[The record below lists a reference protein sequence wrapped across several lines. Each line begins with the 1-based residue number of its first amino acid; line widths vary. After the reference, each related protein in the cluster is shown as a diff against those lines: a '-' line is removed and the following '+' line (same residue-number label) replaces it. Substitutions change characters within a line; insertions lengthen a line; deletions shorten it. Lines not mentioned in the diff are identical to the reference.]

1 MKRDISITNEMPSV
15 LDREIADAQLDAF
28 GHRHFALALR
38 SLIESGDHPTPFSIG
53 LLGGW
58 GTGKSS
64 IKEMY
69 MDELRNDATRHQ
81 GTKRSEKIQCIT
93 FNAWRFGGRDQDIK
107 RALLRHVFLEL
118 GGHEESLQDRL
129 FRQISHVTEEPK
141 PALQYCLE
149 TLRAWLLPIPAVL
162 AVMVAFVGVLA
173 AVNWIF
179 GAGDNV
185 TKVAGSLCVSLLFGY
200 VLKHVKPPEVKA
212 ASAMT
217 RVMLP
222 STSSEQYEDMLLGQ
236 LSRYKAGENRSPDG
250 RDGRKCER
258 LVVFVDDLDRLSAEE
273 MVLGLDGVR
282 TFMEIPKGRLP
293 DGLGL
298 VFVISCDEGK
308 IADALAK
315 GRRSAD
321 LPATVFNRFD
331 ARRYLDRIFQ
341 FRLEIPPPPH
351 NDMRE
356 FATRKLVSMGGVA
369 ADLAARGVP
378 LAPIVD
384 RMIHVGVQDPR
395 NALQIVN
402 AFEQSW
408 WLAKKREA
416 DGVGS
421 DRAGGLHEGA
431 VTGHPISL
439 GALSALK
446 VSFPDFYRELQDDPE
461 LLFHFTEVVVRGQSL
476 SERPESIQRILADKY
491 LAPEPASGGEE
502 ASAKQKPQLR
512 PEFRPLRQ
520 FLAGLVGVRWAQP
533 LESLL
538 LLSEDPIS
546 RRLGPKIAQL
556 RNAFISG
563 DTDGVLEGL
572 GRHHDLS
579 PLSVDQAKNL
589 YNLFEDLRGETEV
602 RRTNGARVM
611 ADVVDRIPDP
621 PLTQVLN
628 ELCRTLDES
637 PSLRSQL
644 GPVRIKNML
653 VTAAGSDKR
662 AVTSRLI
669 GDAMARDEDLS
680 LKLDSGQTPS
690 LDEAI
695 EMVRAIVALA
705 IGVRGEQG
713 LEAREDTQFLDWLL
727 ARNVRVPNAS
737 RQLGFDELEAWL
749 STDTGSIAGSLGTR
763 YAEALASELEKDQ
776 PAAFD
781 MDAATQRAKNVFSAQ
796 MSVGEEARRATW
808 PIVCRFMRLRQP
820 DTVRVAWQVAV
831 SNEGFAADAEISSLV
846 SAFVTRLLQDV
857 PDDSSDVDVHEA
869 FPELMKLVVARI
881 QSLDDSALQQLV
893 ALATAWS
900 REDVLAQHA
909 CDVVSQL
916 RRVNPARATAVLTT
930 WAPRVISDLPLPC
943 LEMLTKLLPQ
953 EDDSLKVA
961 VMNSVNAILTTEPI
975 NDATASRYSAFVDGL
990 AASDWDKAPFKGH
1003 LDNALG
1009 NLASR
1014 SGNSNYLES
1023 IFPPI
1028 SKVLAHATPQ
1038 TLGTSLQQL
1047 FQQAKN
1053 YPAHYA
1059 LLHRHMV
1066 GHWPASA
1073 PTLAPYDPSALFEE
1087 ACATSISQAATV
1099 KDDVLSSASDMFD
1112 HGMVAQDKRARLI
1125 EAACS
1130 LWKVEPHLALPFFRR
1145 YPDLSVEQIDSLV
1158 STLNTSEPEQI
1169 ATLSKAWQVVS
1180 RQIGDDTRRTATI
1193 ALLRRGAVQTTGD
1206 ADLAL
1211 NVWLSAQ
1218 DDRERALLID
1228 LLVDGTIPDE
1238 QRARLWRQAVSRSE
1252 AFGKGFFV
1260 DLIPRAL
1267 SVQNSE
1273 ALSAAVFDSAQPVE
1287 KLMNDGQARSD
1298 FARGLMSRFHEFG
1311 TETIKGNAGAMANRL
1326 VGDGALKGLNIESL
1340 AASDLPILSGAFG
1353 SSKELDRIKNQIQKG
1368 S

>member
-1 MKRDISITNEMPSV
+1 MKRDISTTDEMPSV

-28 GHRHFALALR
+28 GHRHFAHALR
-38 SLIESGDHPTPFSIG
+38 SLIESSDHPTPFSIG

-69 MDELRNDATRHQ
+69 MGELRNDATRYQ
-81 GTKRSEKIQCIT
+81 GTKRSDKIQCIT

-129 FRQISHVTEEPK
+129 FRQTSHVTEQPK
-141 PALQYCLE
+141 PPLQYCLE

-162 AVMVAFVGVLA
+162 AVMVVFVGILA
-173 AVNWIF
+173 AVNWVF
-179 GAGDNV
+179 GAGHDV
-185 TKVAGSLCVSLLFGY
+185 TKVAGSLCASFLFGY

-236 LSRYKAGENRSPDG
+236 LARYKGGENRSPDG

-282 TFMEIPKGRLP
+282 TFMEIPKSRLP

-341 FRLEIPPPPH
+341 FRLEIPPSPH

-356 FATRKLVSMGGVA
+356 FATRKLISMGGVA

-378 LAPIVD
+378 LAPVVD

-431 VTGHPISL
+431 VTDHPISL

-461 LLFHFTEVVVRGQSL
+461 LLLHFTEVVVRGQSL

-491 LAPEPASGGEE
+491 LVPEPASGGEE

-572 GRHHDLS
+572 GRHHDLL

-589 YNLFEDLRGETEV
+589 YNLFEDLRGETEG

-611 ADVVDRIPDP
+611 ADVIDRIPDP
-621 PLTQVLN
+621 PLAQVLN

-637 PSLRSQL
+637 SGLRSQL
-644 GPVRIKNML
+644 GPVRIKNLL
-653 VTAAGSDKR
+653 VNAADSDKR

-669 GDAMARDEDLS
+669 GDAMARDEDLH

-695 EMVRAIVALA
+695 EMVRTIVALA
-705 IGVRGEQG
+705 VAVRAAHG

-749 STDTGSIAGSLGTR
+749 STDTGNIAGSLGTR
-763 YAEALASELEKDQ
+763 YVEALASELEKDA
-776 PAAFD
+776 PATFD
-781 MDAATQRAKNVFSAQ
+781 MGAAMQRATNVFSTQ
-796 MSVGEEARRATW
+796 MSAGEEARRATW
-808 PIVCRFMRLRQP
+808 PIVCWFMRLRQP
-820 DTVRVAWQVAV
+820 DAVRISWQVAV
-831 SNEGFAADAEISSLV
+831 ANEGVATNAEISSLV
-846 SAFVTRLLQDV
+846 GAFVTRLLQDV
-857 PDDSSDVDVHEA
+857 ADDSSKIDVHEA
-869 FPELMKLVVARI
+869 FSELMKLIVARI
-881 QSLDDSALQQLV
+881 QSLDDDALQHLV
-893 ALATAWS
+893 ELATTWS
-900 REDVLAQHA
+900 REDVLAQYA
-909 CDVVSQL
+909 CNVVTQL
-916 RRVNPARATAVLTT
+916 RRVNPALATTVLTT
-930 WAPRVISDLPLPC
+930 WAPRVISNLPMPC
-943 LEMLTKLLPQ
+943 LDMLTKLLPRE
-953 EDDSLKVA
+953 EDRLKVE
-961 VMNSVNAILTTEPI
+961 VTNSVNAILTKDPI

-990 AASDWDKAPFKGH
+990 PASDWDKAPFKGH
-1003 LDNALG
+1003 LDSALG
-1009 NLASR
+1009 HLAAR
-1014 SGNSNYLES
+1014 SSNRNYLEA

-1028 SKVLAHATPQ
+1028 AKVLAYATPQ
-1038 TLGTSLQQL
+1038 TLGSSLQQL

-1053 YPAHYA
+1053 HPAHYA
-1059 LLHRHMV
+1059 FLHRLMV
-1066 GHWPASA
+1066 GRWPASA
-1073 PTLAPYDPSALFEE
+1073 PTLAPYDPSVLFDE
-1087 ACATSISQAATV
+1087 ACTTSINNMAVV
-1099 KDDVLSSASDMFD
+1099 KDDVLYSVSDMLD
-1112 HGMVAQDKRARLI
+1112 RGLVGQEKRVRI
-1125 EAACS
+1125 VETACA
-1130 LWKVEPHLALPFFRR
+1130 LWRVEPSLALPFFRR

-1158 STLNTSEPEQI
+1158 GTVNTSEPGHI
-1169 ATLSKAWQVVS
+1169 AALREAWQAVS
-1180 RQIGDDTRRTATI
+1180 RHVGDDTRRAITVV
-1193 ALLRRGAVQTTGD
+1193 LLRRGAVQAPGD
-1206 ADLAL
+1206 ADFAL
-1211 NVWLSAQ
+1211 NAWLSAQ
-1218 DDRERALLID
+1218 GDSGRALLID
-1228 LLVDGTIPDE
+1228 LLVDGAIPDE

-1252 AFGKGFFV
+1252 AFGKEFFV

-1267 SVQNSE
+1267 TVQNSE
-1273 ALSAAVFDSAQPVE
+1273 ALSAAVFDTEQVVE
-1287 KLMNDGQARSD
+1287 KLMHDGQTRSD

-1311 TETIKGNAGAMANRL
+1311 TETIKGNASAMANRL
-1326 VGDGALKGLNIESL
+1326 VGNVALKGLNIESL
-1340 AASDLPILSGAFG
+1340 TASDLPILSGAFG
-1353 SSKELDRIKNQIQKG
+1353 SSKDLDRIKDRIQKD

>member
-1 MKRDISITNEMPSV
+1 MKREIPSANEMPSV

-38 SLIESGDHPTPFSIG
+38 SLIESEDHPTPFSIG

-69 MDELRNDATRHQ
+69 MAELRNDATKHQ
-81 GTKRSEKIQCIT
+81 GSKRSEKIQCIT

-118 GGHEESLQDRL
+118 GGHEENLQDRL
-129 FRQISHVTEEPK
+129 FRQISHVTEQPK
-141 PALQYCLE
+141 PTLKYFWE
-149 TLRAWLLPIPAVL
+149 TLRSWMLPIPAVL
-162 AVMVAFVGVLA
+162 AVMVTFISILA
-173 AVNWIF
+173 VSNWIL
-179 GAGDNV
+179 GSGHDA
-185 TKVAGSLCVSLLFGY
+185 TKVTLTLCVSVLFGY
-200 VLKHVKPPEVKA
+200 VLKHMKPPEVKA
-212 ASAMT
+212 TSAMT

-222 STSSEQYEDMLLGQ
+222 STSSEQYEDMLLEQ
-236 LSRYKAGENRSPDG
+236 LASYKDGKDKSPDG
-250 RDGRKCER
+250 RNGKKCER

-341 FRLEIPPPPH
+341 FRLEIPPSPR
-351 NDMRE
+351 NDMRD
-356 FATRKLVSMGGVA
+356 FATRKLESMGGVA
-369 ADLAARGVP
+369 SDLAARGVP
-378 LAPIVD
+378 LAPVVD
-384 RMIHVGVQDPR
+384 RMIHAGVQDPR

-431 VTGHPISL
+431 VTDHPISL

-491 LAPEPASGGEE
+491 LLPEPAPVGEE
-502 ASAKQKPQLR
+502 TTAKQKPQLR
-512 PEFRPLRQ
+512 PEYRLLRQ

-556 RNAFISG
+556 RNAFVSG

-572 GRHHDLS
+572 GRHHDIS
-579 PLSVDQAKNL
+579 PLSVEQAKNL
-589 YNLFEDLRGETEV
+589 YNLFEDLRGETEA

-611 ADVVDRIPDP
+611 ADVIERIPDP

-628 ELCRTLDES
+628 ELCRTLDDS

-644 GPVRIKNML
+644 GPVRIRSLLTK
-653 VTAAGSDKR
+653 ASGSDKR

-669 GDAMARDEDLS
+669 GDAMVSDEDLG

-695 EMVRAIVALA
+695 GMMRTIVALA
-705 IGVRGEQG
+705 IRVRAEQG
-713 LEAREDTQFLDWLL
+713 LEAREDALFLDWLL
-727 ARNVRVPNAS
+727 ARNVRVRSAS
-737 RQLGFDELEAWL
+737 RQLGFEELEAWL
-749 STDTGSIAGSLGTR
+749 SNDTGSIASSLGTR
-763 YAEALASELEKDQ
+763 YVDALASELEKDE
-776 PAAFD
+776 PATFD
-781 MDAATQRAKNVFSAQ
+781 MGAAMQRADDVFSAQ
-796 MSVGEEARRATW
+796 LPVGEEARRATW
-808 PIVCRFMRLRQP
+808 PIVCRFMQLSQP
-820 DTVRVAWQVAV
+820 GAVRTAWQVAV
-831 SNEGFAADAEISSLV
+831 SNEGLATDGEISSFV
-846 SAFVTRLLQDV
+846 SAFATRLLHSIT
-857 PDDSSDVDVHEA
+857 DDSSEVDVHEA

-881 QSLDDSALQQLV
+881 KSLDNSALQCLV
-893 ALATAWS
+893 ELATAWS
-900 REDVLAQHA
+900 RKDVLARHA
-909 CDVVSQL
+909 CDLISQL
-916 RRVNPARATAVLTT
+916 RRANTAMVTAVLTT

-943 LEMLTKLLPQ
+943 LEMLTELLPG

-961 VMNSVNAILTTEPI
+961 VTNSVTTILSNESI
-975 NDATASRYSAFVDGL
+975 NDAMANRYSAFIGGL
-990 AASDWDKAPFKGH
+990 PASNWDKTPFKGH
-1003 LDNALG
+1003 LDSALS

-1014 SGNSNYLES
+1014 SANGNYLEA

-1028 SKVLAHATPQ
+1028 AKVLAHATPQ

-1053 YPAHYA
+1053 YPGHYA
-1059 LLHRHMV
+1059 LLHRQMV
-1066 GHWPASA
+1066 GRWPASA
-1073 PTLAPYDPSALFEE
+1073 PTLAPYDPSVLFDE
-1087 ACATSISQAATV
+1087 ACATSIGQAVTV
-1099 KDDVLSSASDMFD
+1099 KDDVLSSVSDMLD
-1112 HGMVAQDKRARLI
+1112 RSVVGQEKRARLI
-1125 EAACS
+1125 ETACA
-1130 LWKVEPHLALPFFRR
+1130 LWKVEPRLALPFFRR

-1158 STLNTSEPEQI
+1158 STLKTGEPEQI
-1169 ATLSKAWQVVS
+1169 ATLNEAWQVVS
-1180 RQIGDDTRRTATI
+1180 RHVGDDARWAVTV
-1193 ALLRRGAVQTTGD
+1193 ALLRRGAVQTSGD

-1218 DDRERALLID
+1218 DEGGRALLKD
-1228 LLVDGTIPDE
+1228 LLVDANIADE
-1238 QRARLWRQAVSRSE
+1238 QRARLWRQAISRSE
-1252 AFGKGFFV
+1252 IFDRGFFV
-1260 DLIPRAL
+1260 DLIPRSL

-1273 ALSAAVFDSAQPVE
+1273 AISAAIFDSEQIIE
-1287 KLMNDGQARSD
+1287 KLMNDGEARSD
-1298 FARGLMSRFHEFG
+1298 LARGLMGRFHEFR
-1311 TETIKGNAGAMANRL
+1311 TETIKGRAAAMANRL
-1326 VGDGALKGLNIESL
+1326 VGNVALKGLSIESL
-1340 AASDLPILSGAFG
+1340 TASDAAILSGAFG
-1353 SSKELDRIKNQIQKG
+1353 PSRELDRIGDRIPKDN
-1368 S
+1368 